1 MIHYENLK
9 PYEKLIIIH
18 NSTTIPY
25 QITKLLAH
33 YVNWLK
39 EETVKLKANEFTVQ
53 KFIRDD
59 NVGLDFPSEN
69 RYDESMLIGV
79 FTI

>member
-1 MIHYENLK
+1 MIRYENLK

-39 EETVKLKANEFTVQ
+39 EKTAKLKATEFTVK
-53 KFIRDD
+53 KFIGDY
-59 NVGLDFPSEN
+59 NVGLDFSSEK
-69 RYDESMLIGV
+69 RYDESMLKGV